1 MKKPIYK
8 KLRDV
13 KVGETLIIDG
23 VDYLFTGFQRE
34 RRVSGKITVH
44 FFRGVEDPKS
54 IRSFSLEKGT
64 RNVEEVEAGRYK
76 WIS

>member
-23 VDYLFTGFQRE
+23 ADYLFTGFQRE
-34 RRVSGKITVH
+34 RRVSGKVTVH

-54 IRSFSLEKGT
+54 IRSFSLEKGA